1 MNKHIMTLN
10 PMPMESI
17 RNGYK
22 TIELRLY
29 DEKRQKIAVGD
40 VIKFVNTKNILDT
53 LNVVVED
60 LYIFDSF
67 EELYKELPLLECG
80 YTEENIN
87 KASPKDMEYYY
98 SKEKQNKYGVL
109 GIKIS
114 VI

>member
-1 MNKHIMTLN
+1 MIKHTMTLN
-10 PMPMESI
+10 PIPMESI
-17 RNGYK
+17 RNGDK

-29 DEKRQKIAVGD
+29 DEKRQKNAVGD
-40 VIKFVNTKNILDT
+40 VIKYVNSKNIFDT

-80 YTEENIN
+80 YTKENID
-87 KASPKDMEYYY
+87 KASSKDMEHYY
-98 SKEKQNKYGVL
+98 SKEKQNKYGVV

-114 VI
+114 II

>member
-1 MNKHIMTLN
+1 MIKHIMTLN
-10 PMPMESI
+10 PIPMESI

-29 DEKRQKIAVGD
+29 DDKRQKIVVGD
-40 VIKFVNTKNILDT
+40 IIKFVNAKNTLDT

-80 YTEENIN
+80 YTKDNIDN
-87 KASPKDMEYYY
+87 ASPKDMEYYY
-98 SKEKQNKYGVL
+98 SKEKQNKYGVV

-114 VI
+114 II

>member
-1 MNKHIMTLN
+1 MIKHIMTLN
-10 PMPMESI
+10 PIPMESI
-17 RNGYK
+17 RNRDK

-29 DEKRQKIAVGD
+29 DGKRQKIAVGD
-40 VIKFVNTKNILDT
+40 VIKFVNSKNILDT

-80 YTEENIN
+80 YTKENID
-87 KASPKDMEYYY
+87 KASPRDMEYYY

-114 VI
+114 IV